1 MMKTLILLAT
11 LFSSGYLFAD
21 LPENDLWRYDNK
33 NALSG
38 VTETQ
43 FKEAIKEVSDVYSP
57 IARALGFTLNIDGD
71 WDDSTVNAYTSRNGN
86 EWYVAMFGGLAR
98 REEVTKDGFKLVICH
113 EIAHQ
118 MGGYPMDSWAAYEGQ
133 ADYVATHVCGKKVFR
148 QAALDDDLVM
158 AIPRKCLVFNTLI
171 DQKVCMKNLA
181 AGQSL
186 GNLLAALRKSPLPS
200 YETPDTSVVTS
211 TQQAHPAAQC
221 RLDSYLAGTVCT
233 KEWDDTLIPEN
244 ANAVC
249 PTRPKC
255 WFKD

>member
-1 MMKTLILLAT
+1 MKTIILLVSI
-11 LFSSGYLFAD
+11 LFSDLLFAD
-21 LPENDLWRYDNK
+21 LPANDLWKYDNK
-33 NALSG
+33 NSFMG
-38 VTETQ
+38 IDESQ
-43 FKEAIKEVSDVYSP
+43 FNAAIKEVSDIYSP
-57 IARALGFTLNIDGD
+57 IARAMGFTLNIDGN
-71 WDDSTVNAYTSRNGN
+71 WSDSTVNAYTQRNGN

-148 QAALDDDLVM
+148 QAALEDDLVM
-158 AIPRKCLVFNTLI
+158 AIPRKCLVFSSI
-171 DQKVCMKNLA
+171 VDQKVCMKNLA

-186 GNLLAALRKSPLPS
+186 GNLLAALRKTAAPR

-211 TQQAHPAAQC
+211 TQQAHSAAQC

-233 KEWDDTLIPEN
+233 KDWDDTVIPEN
-244 ANAVC
+244 SKAVC
-249 PTRPKC
+249 DTRPAC